1 MPSVELLI
9 QNGNNLYQPVIVDEI
24 ILEQEINTC
33 STLTFK
39 VLKDD
44 IINFQEGNAVRLK
57 VDDVNMFFGFVFTK
71 VRDKEQIITVKCYDQ
86 IRYLKNKDTIVYTN
100 KTTPELIQII
110 ANNYKLQTGL
120 LENTNYS
127 LSRLEDNKTFLD
139 MIVNSLNDTL
149 MHTKKKYILFDDF
162 GKLTLKNIEN
172 MKLPLIITGD
182 NTENFEYATSIDSN
196 TYNKVKLLYEDK
208 ETKKRE
214 VYIAQNTASQN
225 EWGVLQYYEEVDS
238 TKNIIS
244 KANTLLDLYNSKTR
258 TLNIQG
264 YVGDPRIRAGSV
276 LVVYIPNI
284 GDISISNLMVC
295 KTVTHKITNDLHL
308 IDIGLNGNYIF
319 GDDL

>member
-1 MPSVELLI
+1 
-9 QNGNNLYQPVIVDEI
+9 
-24 ILEQEINTC
+24 
-33 STLTFK
+33 
-39 VLKDD
+39 
-44 IINFQEGNAVRLK
+44 
-57 VDDVNMFFGFVFTK
+57 
-71 VRDKEQIITVKCYDQ
+71 
-86 IRYLKNKDTIVYTN
+86 
-100 KTTPELIQII
+100 
-110 ANNYKLQTGL
+110 
-120 LENTNYS
+120 
-127 LSRLEDNKTFLD
+127 
-139 MIVNSLNDTL
+139 

-182 NTENFEYATSIDSN
+182 NTEDFEYATSIDSN
-196 TYNKVKLLYEDK
+196 TYNKVKLVYEDK

-264 YVGDPRIRAGSV
+264 YIGDPRIKAGSV

-319 GDDL
+319 GE

>member
-9 QNGNNLYQPVIVDEI
+9 QNGNNLYQPIIVDEI

-71 VRDKEQIITVKCYDQ
+71 VRNKEQIITVKCYDQ
-86 IRYLKNKDTIVYTN
+86 LRYLKNKDTIIYSN
-100 KTTPELIQII
+100 KTTPELIRMISD
-110 ANNYKLQTGL
+110 NYKLQTGL

-127 LSRLEDNKTFLD
+127 ITRVEDNKTLLD

-182 NTENFEYATSIDSN
+182 NTEDFEYATSIDSN
-196 TYNKVKLLYEDK
+196 TYNKVKLVYEDK

-258 TLNIQG
+258 TLNIQS
-264 YVGDPRIRAGSV
+264 YIGDPRIKAGSV

-295 KTVTHKITNDLHL
+295 KTVTHKITTDLHL
-308 IDIGLNGNYIF
+308 IDIGLIGNYIF
-319 GDDL
+319 GE

>member
-1 MPSVELLI
+1 MPLVELLI
-9 QNGNNLYQPVIVDEI
+9 QNDNNLYQPIIVDEI

-39 VLKDD
+39 ILKDD

-57 VDDVNMFFGFVFTK
+57 VDDVNMFYGFVFTK

-86 IRYLKNKDTIVYTN
+86 LRYLKNKDTIVYEN
-100 KTTPELIQII
+100 KTTSELIQII

-127 LSRLEDNKTFLD
+127 LSRSEDNKTFLD

-149 MHTKKKYILFDDF
+149 MHTKKKFILYDDF

-182 NTENFEYATSIDSN
+182 NTEDFEYATSIDSN
-196 TYNKVKLLYEDK
+196 TYNKIKLLYEDK
-208 ETKKRE
+208 ETKKRTTE
-214 VYIAQNTASQN
+214 VQENEISQDT
-225 EWGVLQYYEEVDS
+225 WGVLQYFEEVDS
-238 TKNIIS
+238 SKNIKI
-244 KANTLLDLYNSKTR
+244 KAKTLLDLYNSKTR

-264 YVGDPRIRAGSV
+264 YIGDPRIRAGSV

-295 KTVTHKITNDLHL
+295 KVVTHKITNDLHTV
-308 IDIGLNGNYIF
+308 DINLSGNYIF
-319 GDDL
+319 GE

>member
-9 QNGNNLYQPVIVDEI
+9 QNGNNLYQPIIVDEI

-57 VDDVNMFFGFVFTK
+57 VDDVNMFYGFVFTK

-86 IRYLKNKDTIVYTN
+86 LRYLKNKDTIVYTN
-100 KTTPELIQII
+100 KTTPELIRMI
-110 ANNYKLQTGL
+110 ADNYKLQTGL

-127 LSRLEDNKTFLD
+127 ITRIEDNKTLLD
-139 MIVNSLNDTL
+139 MIINSLNDTL

-182 NTENFEYATSIDSN
+182 NTEDFEYATSIDSN
-196 TYNKVKLLYEDK
+196 TYNKVKLVYEDK

-264 YVGDPRIRAGSV
+264 YIGDPRIRAGSV

-295 KTVTHKITNDLHL
+295 KVVTHKITNDLHL
-308 IDIGLNGNYIF
+308 IDIGLIGNEVF
-319 GDDL
+319 D